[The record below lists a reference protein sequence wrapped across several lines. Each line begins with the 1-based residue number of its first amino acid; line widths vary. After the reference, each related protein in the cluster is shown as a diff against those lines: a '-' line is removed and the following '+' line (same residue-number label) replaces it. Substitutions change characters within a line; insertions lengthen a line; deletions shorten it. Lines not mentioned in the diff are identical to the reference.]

1 MLGDVVHPGQS
12 LERKIKSRLR
22 WLSRTVNEQQ
32 RFLRG
37 KLLQILRP
45 FISDVQLY
53 SRIGGVD
60 HELLGHEFLRW
71 IGRNGGLGRSGLG
84 LCELRSQ
91 HGAAEGEGAV
101 AERLTSR
108 DKHDLPPCFGA
119 GCQSKASRRSR
130 QATPASRTLLSQAAI
145 SEEDPGPRGI
155 VSGSWEA
162 NVVQDEGPLL
172 CRFSDAGMT
181 RLSTHCGDR

>member
-53 SRIGGVD
+53 SRIGGD
-60 HELLGHEFLRW
+60 
-71 IGRNGGLGRSGLG
+71 GGLGRSGLG

-130 QATPASRTLLSQAAI
+130 QATPA
-145 SEEDPGPRGI
+145 
-155 VSGSWEA
+155 
-162 NVVQDEGPLL
+162 
-172 CRFSDAGMT
+172 
-181 RLSTHCGDR
+181 